1 MINILNIYKKECFK
15 WCLARL
21 LYPADHHPARIRK
34 PDRNVANE
42 LYFKDTKF
50 PVKTRGIHKIEKR
63 FILPL
68 AFLLKKIW
76 KSIYQ
81 KNDVK

>member
-1 MINILNIYKKECFK
+1 MINILNICKKECFK
-15 WCLARL
+15 WCLARF
-21 LYPADHHPARIRK
+21 LYPADHHPATINK

-50 PVKTRGIHKIEKR
+50 PVKTRVIHKIEKR

-68 AFLLKKIW
+68 PFLLKKI
-76 KSIYQ
+76 
-81 KNDVK
+81 